1 MKGMIFTEFFDMVE
15 EVHGLQMAE
24 SLIDQT
30 APASGGI
37 YTAVGDY
44 DYREIVSYAVA
55 LSERTGVPLPELLRA
70 FGSWVFE
77 RLFVA
82 HYSGFFA
89 EPRSV
94 FEFLSSIESHI
105 HVEVRKL
112 YPDAQLPRFETDIA
126 TPDQMRLTYR
136 SQRPLAEFAMGLIQ
150 GCIAHYQEPIVV
162 TMQDLSAGAGTSA
175 RFELTRTG

>member
-1 MKGMIFTEFFDMVE
+1 MRPCLRQPICLAALLQLGGAGMKGMIFTEFFDMVE

-94 FEFLSSIESHI
+94 FEFLSASSRISTWKCESSIPTPSCRVSKPI
-105 HVEVRKL
+105 
-112 YPDAQLPRFETDIA
+112 LPRPIRCGSPTARSVRWRTLPWGLFRDALRTIRS
-126 TPDQMRLTYR
+126 RL
-136 SQRPLAEFAMGLIQ
+136 S
-150 GCIAHYQEPIVV
+150 
-162 TMQDLSAGAGTSA
+162 
-175 RFELTRTG
+175 